1 MLGPVLFLIL
11 INDIDKN
18 IDSFTSL
25 FAYDTRVLKAIID
38 EEDVE
43 KLQGDLDKLYECQ
56 ESNNMLFNGK
66 KFEIL
71 RYGTNANL
79 KESTVYFTPNY
90 NDVIEEKDSLRDLG
104 IIMTNDGKF
113 SNHVEHVCSK
123 VKQKSEWIIRTF
135 QCRQTWF
142 MKYM

>member
-1 MLGPVLFLIL
+1 MRKQIILANGVLSKPSDVRSGVPQGTVLGPVLFLIL

-25 FAYDTRVLKAIID
+25 FTDDTRVVKAIID

-43 KLQGDLDKLYECQ
+43 KLQADLDKLYEWQ

-71 RYGTNANL
+71 RYATNANL
-79 KESTVYFTPNY
+79 KESTVFFTPN
-90 NDVIEEKDSLRDLG
+90 
-104 IIMTNDGKF
+104 
-113 SNHVEHVCSK
+113 
-123 VKQKSEWIIRTF
+123 
-135 QCRQTWF
+135 
-142 MKYM
+142 